1 MTFDDAWF
9 SLDTG
14 TAGLSRELG
23 DLTLTLSVACEPG
36 TTPTEENSSA
46 EWDEWRKNYLA
57 APTGRVDNMRLRK
70 TDRILPTLAV
80 SIDGLSGMME
90 RIEKNENFPSENY
103 DIHITGMS
111 TPVTLTMQMDLVQS
125 IAAYGQ
131 EVRLKSPVDIYG
143 NCNFG
148 LFEADGAVIIEGG
161 GSYSVYNDIYVISPG
176 KHTMIRAGRH

>member
-1 MTFDDAWF
+1 
-9 SLDTG
+9 
-14 TAGLSRELG
+14 
-23 DLTLTLSVACEPG
+23 
-36 TTPTEENSSA
+36 
-46 EWDEWRKNYLA
+46 
-57 APTGRVDNMRLRK
+57 
-70 TDRILPTLAV
+70 
-80 SIDGLSGMME
+80 MME
-90 RIEKNENFPSENY
+90 RIEKNENYPSENY

-161 GSYSVYNDIYVISPG
+161 GSLL
-176 KHTMIRAGRH
+176 RL